1 MSTISCAKC
10 NKLKTELLE
19 KGQKMSKCSR
29 CKEVYYCSKACQGQ
43 DWKNH
48 KQSCVSCPKKKSATS
63 SSRGKSTVSSTV
75 SSGSIPVLLLAEQHH
90 NVACMRS
97 NSLLMER
104 AIQSIRNQGQG
115 EVRILVVNEGNSI
128 NPCIEVMMMQMKEAI
143 QKIPDITREVK
154 KMVDYME
161 KNIIIEEINNK
172 QMDGDFL
179 KNITTLPSNP
189 DYIVNSLSALFA
201 NVTHLFQ
208 FPNEISYRNMMASH
222 GIRDAENYY
231 TEAFSFIIDKL
242 NEAKQNLGGGVGSS
256 TALIAK
262 SIDKCITLLSHL
274 TTGGLKLK
282 FTNPRNYIQILI
294 VLFESFNEILK
305 ENKPS
310 YTELSRQLSETIA
323 ALKENNIHRFIEL
336 YTPQSMTAPPLMRA
350 MNSIR
355 DMNLLLEINRR
366 ISRPNPPNLVV
377 VILGGIHFENF
388 IALINQD
395 RNLTLL
401 PESMQ
406 SFEAMKKTMKGG
418 KRKTK
423 RRRRGKRKT
432 KRRRRRKRKKT
443 KKRRRTR
450 RRR

>member
-10 NKLKTELLE
+10 NKLKTELSG

-29 CKEVYYCSKACQGQ
+29 CKEVYYCSKVCQRG
-43 DWKNH
+43 DWEKH
-48 KQSCVSCPKKKSATS
+48 KQSCVSCSKKKSATS
-63 SSRGKSTVSSTV
+63 SSRGKRATV

-90 NVACMRS
+90 NVMCMRS
-97 NSLLMER
+97 NSLLMQT

-115 EVRILVVNEGNSI
+115 AVRILVVNEGNSI
-128 NPCIEVMMMQMKEAI
+128 NPCVEVMMMQMKQSI
-143 QKIPDITREVK
+143 QAMPDKTRQVK

-161 KNIIIEEINNK
+161 KNIIVEELDK
-172 QMDGDFL
+172 KKMDGDYL

-201 NVTHLFQ
+201 NVTNLLR
-208 FPNEISYRNMMASH
+208 FPNEISYRKMMANH
-222 GIRDAENYY
+222 GISDAENYY
-231 TEAFSFIIDKL
+231 TAGFSFIIDKL

-256 TALIAK
+256 SALIAK

-282 FTNPRNYIQILI
+282 FTNQQNYIQILI
-294 VLFESFNEILK
+294 ALFESFNEILLI

-310 YTELSRQLSETIA
+310 YTELAQQLSETIA
-323 ALKENNIHRFIEL
+323 ALKENNIHRFQEL
-336 YTPQSMTAPPLMRA
+336 YMLQSMTAPPLMRV

-355 DMNLLLEINRR
+355 DMNLLQAINRR
-366 ISRPNPPNLVV
+366 ISRPDPPNLVV

-401 PESMQ
+401 PESIQ
-406 SFEAMKKTMKGG
+406 SFESMKKTMKG
-418 KRKTK
+418 
-423 RRRRGKRKT
+423 GKRKT

-443 KKRRRTR
+443 KKRRRKRTR

>member
-10 NKLKTELLE
+10 NKLKTELE

-29 CKEVYYCSKACQGQ
+29 CKEVYYCSKVCQAN
-43 DWKNH
+43 DWKSH
-48 KQSCVSCPKKKSATS
+48 KKSCVKKKSATS
-63 SSRGKSTVSSTV
+63 SFTGKKKTAPSTV
-75 SSGSIPVLLLAEQHH
+75 SSGSIPVLILAEQHH
-90 NVACMRS
+90 NVVCMRS
-97 NSLLMER
+97 NSLLMQT
-104 AIQSIRNQGQG
+104 AIGSIRNQGQG

-128 NPCIEVMMMQMKEAI
+128 NPCIEVMIMMMKQDIKEM
-143 QKIPDITREVK
+143 PDKTRQVK

-161 KNIIIEEINNK
+161 KNIIVEELDNK
-172 QMDGDFL
+172 QLDGDYL

-201 NVTHLFQ
+201 NVTVPLQ
-208 FPNEISYRNMMASH
+208 FPNESSYREMMTSH
-222 GIRDAENYY
+222 GISDVEDYY
-231 TEAFSFIIDKL
+231 TTGLLSIIEKL
-242 NEAKQNLGGGVGSS
+242 NEAKENLGGGGGSS

-262 SIDKCITLLSHL
+262 SIDKCITLLNHL
-274 TTGGLKLK
+274 TGGLKLI
-282 FTNPRNYIQILI
+282 FTNLQNYIQILI
-294 VLFESFNEILK
+294 ALFESFNEILLK

-310 YTELSRQLSETIA
+310 YTELSQQLSETIA
-323 ALKENNIHRFIEL
+323 ALKENNIHRFQEL
-336 YTPQSMTAPPLMRA
+336 YTPQSMIAPPLMRV

-355 DMNLLLEINRR
+355 DMNLLQAINRR
-366 ISRPNPPNLVV
+366 ISRPDPPDLVV

-401 PESMQ
+401 PESIQ

-423 RRRRGKRKT
+423 RRRRKKGTKKKARRRT
-432 KRRRRRKRKKT
+432 KRTHQKKRRRKR
-443 KKRRRTR
+443 RTR
-450 RRR
+450 KN

>member
-10 NKLKTELLE
+10 YKLKTELLE

-63 SSRGKSTVSSTV
+63 SSRGKSATV

-97 NSLLMER
+97 NSSLMQT
-104 AIQSIRNQGQG
+104 AIQSIRSQGQG
-115 EVRILVVNEGNSI
+115 AVRILVVNEGNSI

-231 TEAFSFIIDKL
+231 TAGFSFIIEKL
-242 NEAKQNLGGGVGSS
+242 NEAKQNLGVGVGSS

-282 FTNPRNYIQILI
+282 FTNPQNYIQILI
-294 VLFESFNEILK
+294 ALFESFNEILLK

-310 YTELSRQLSETIA
+310 YTELAQQLSETIA
-323 ALKENNIHRFIEL
+323 ALKENNIHRFQEL
-336 YTPQSMTAPPLMRA
+336 YTPHSMTAPPLMRV

-355 DMNLLLEINRR
+355 DMNLLQAINRR
-366 ISRPNPPNLVV
+366 FSRPDPPNLVV

-395 RNLTLL
+395 RNLTSL
-401 PESMQ
+401 PESIQ

-423 RRRRGKRKT
+423 RRRR
-432 KRRRRRKRKKT
+432 RKRKKT
-443 KKRRRTR
+443 KKRRRKRTR

>member
-29 CKEVYYCSKACQGQ
+29 CKEVYYCSKVCQGQ

-63 SSRGKSTVSSTV
+63 SSRGKSAAPSTV

-97 NSLLMER
+97 NSLLMQT

-115 EVRILVVNEGNSI
+115 AVRILVVNEGNSI
-128 NPCIEVMMMQMKEAI
+128 NPCIEVMMIQMKQSI
-143 QKIPDITREVK
+143 QAMPDKTRQVK

-161 KNIIIEEINNK
+161 KNIIVEELDNK
-172 QMDGDFL
+172 QINGDYL

-201 NVTHLFQ
+201 NVTNLLR
-208 FPNEISYRNMMASH
+208 FPNEISYRKMMTSH

-231 TEAFSFIIDKL
+231 TAGFSFIIDKL
-242 NEAKQNLGGGVGSS
+242 NEAKQNLGVGVGSS
-256 TALIAK
+256 SALIAK

-282 FTNPRNYIQILI
+282 FTNPQNYIQILI
-294 VLFESFNEILK
+294 ALFESFNEILLI

-310 YTELSRQLSETIA
+310 YTELAQQLSETIA
-323 ALKENNIHRFIEL
+323 ALKENNIHRFQEL
-336 YTPQSMTAPPLMRA
+336 YTPQSMTAPPLMRV

-355 DMNLLLEINRR
+355 DMNLLQAINRR
-366 ISRPNPPNLVV
+366 ISRPDPPNLVV

-401 PESMQ
+401 PESIQ
-406 SFEAMKKTMKGG
+406 SFESMKKTMTG
-418 KRKTK
+418 
-423 RRRRGKRKT
+423 GKRKT

-443 KKRRRTR
+443 KKRRRKRTR